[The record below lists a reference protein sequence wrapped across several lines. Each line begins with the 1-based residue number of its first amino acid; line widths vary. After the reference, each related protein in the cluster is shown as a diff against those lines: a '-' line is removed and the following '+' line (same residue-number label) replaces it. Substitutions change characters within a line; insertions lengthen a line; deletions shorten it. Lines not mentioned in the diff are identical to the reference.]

1 MRICVEKEVRG
12 PRSDQENHDEGNQ
25 RPAALLL
32 STRPR
37 GHWRAC
43 GGTGRRLNGL
53 EVRPGRC
60 CRARKLGFCR
70 RRRRKARCRGY
81 SLGARCKRRWHN
93 RFFEPCLGSRF
104 FDSGGNDVLVFAL
117 RRRVLNLRKARA
129 PTRGV
134 GLKRRWLSHQR
145 SAGQAA
151 VGLALADALA
161 EGDVLGVAEA
171 DAELLS
177 EGEAEALGEA
187 FVWPSWPLPFVNSI
201 AAGKG

>member
-1 MRICVEKEVRG
+1 MRIRVEKEIGG
-12 PRSDQENHDEGNQ
+12 PRSDQENHDERHQ
-25 RPAALLL
+25 WPASLLL
-32 STRPR
+32 ATRPR
-37 GHWRAC
+37 G
-43 GGTGRRLNGL
+43 GGRTYRSAGRCLNRL

-60 CRARKLGFCR
+60 CRARKLGYCR

-81 SLGARCKRRWHN
+81 SLGARCKRGRHD
-93 RFFEPCLGSRF
+93 RFFGPCLGSSF
-104 FDSGGNDVLVFAL
+104 FDSRENDAFVFAVN
-117 RRRVLNLRKARA
+117 RRVLNLGKARA
-129 PTRGV
+129 PARGV
-134 GLKRRWLSHQR
+134 GLKRRWLRHQR

-187 FVWPSWPLPFVNSI
+187 FVWPSWPLPLVNSI

>member
-1 MRICVEKEVRG
+1 M
-12 PRSDQENHDEGNQ
+12 
-25 RPAALLL
+25 
-32 STRPR
+32 
-37 GHWRAC
+37 
-43 GGTGRRLNGL
+43 
-53 EVRPGRC
+53 
-60 CRARKLGFCR
+60 
-70 RRRRKARCRGY
+70 
-81 SLGARCKRRWHN
+81 
-93 RFFEPCLGSRF
+93 GSRF
-104 FDSGGNDVLVFAL
+104 FDSRGNNTIVFAVN
-117 RRRVLNLRKARA
+117 RRVLNLGEARA

-134 GLKRRWLSHQR
+134 GRLSHQR

-187 FVWPSWPLPFVNSI
+187 FVWPSWPLPLVNSI